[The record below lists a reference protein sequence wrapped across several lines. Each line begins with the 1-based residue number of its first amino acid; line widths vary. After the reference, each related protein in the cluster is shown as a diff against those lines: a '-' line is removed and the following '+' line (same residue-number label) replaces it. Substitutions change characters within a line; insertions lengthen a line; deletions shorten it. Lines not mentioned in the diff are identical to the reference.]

1 MVFPVGELLSFMSQQ
16 MTLEPGDLIST
27 GTPEGVG
34 MAMDPPLFLKD
45 GDKVRIEIS
54 EIGIIENDVRNEVA
68 QTLIA

>member
-1 MVFPVGELLSFMSQQ
+1 
-16 MTLEPGDLIST
+16 
-27 GTPEGVG
+27 

-54 EIGIIENDVRNEVA
+54 EIGVIENDVRNEVA